1 MPTEAQIQADVDALR
16 AEIADTQA
24 LYREV
29 CTVLFFRHGVTPTA
43 NRLYQ
48 YVRKGSM
55 SAPATALAKFWED
68 LREKSRVRIE
78 HPDLPDGV
86 KSAAGD
92 LVASLWTQ
100 AQAVAQDGLSV
111 FRAEAQAEV
120 LDAKA
125 GQAAAEQQ
133 LTEARMAL
141 DAIRQTAHAAM
152 ERALHAERQVVEE
165 RAGKTAL
172 TQQLEAAGHQQ
183 VALETALVD
192 ARRDFAAELG
202 KLRQSLERSE
212 ERAEASEKRA
222 LLEIDRER
230 TTAAKLQKEVVD
242 LRKEQARFQNE
253 AAETHQKLGVT
264 EGALQEMR
272 VANQRQEGQVI
283 QLQQE
288 LTASQGKTSTLTQEV
303 KRLRAVRPL
312 AKDEIS
318 IRRRPR
324 TTLR

>member
-1 MPTEAQIQADVDALR
+1 MTTEAQIQADVDALR

-29 CTVLFFRHGVTPTA
+29 CTVLFFRYGITPTA

-68 LREKSRVRIE
+68 LRDKSRVRIE

-100 AQAVAQDGLSV
+100 AQAAAQDGLSV

-120 LDAKA
+120 LDAKT
-125 GQAAAEQQ
+125 GQATAEQQ

-141 DAIRQTAHAAM
+141 DAIRQTAQAAM

-165 RAGKTAL
+165 RASKTAL
-172 TQQLEAAGHQQ
+172 TQRLEAAGHQQ

-242 LRKEQARFQNE
+242 LHKEQARFQNE
-253 AAETHQKLGVT
+253 AAETRQKLGVT

-288 LTASQGKTSTLTQEV
+288 LTASQGRTSTLTQEV
-303 KRLRAVRPL
+303 QRLRAVRPL